1 LFVSADGLEISNKI
15 RQILV
20 QRRLR
25 SRADG
30 LWLDAHRFK
39 LLFSHD
45 FFKPLAGN
53 ALVGGVEWNIGDVL
67 FFLQTV
73 FAAIAAGG
81 AGFAVLD
88 AFGSENGEDH
98 RKSAAVG
105 GSFGFELFKIGENLG
120 AVEPGSA
127 QDFDRLGKIAARN
140 ETAHRPLGN
149 VAQQVGGFL
158 EVNQPFF
165 VGGG

>member
-1 LFVSADGLEISNKI
+1 VRRENTYRLE
-15 RQILV
+15 
-20 QRRLR
+20 
-25 SRADG
+25 
-30 LWLDAHRFK
+30 

-45 FFKPLAGN
+45 PFQTLAGHPLIRGTQRN
-53 ALVGGVEWNIGDVL
+53 ISQLVSLIEAIS
-67 FFLQTV
+67 
-73 FAAIAAGG
+73 AAIAARNMR
-81 AGFAVLD
+81 FAVFG
-88 AFGSENGEDH
+88 AFGPKNGEDH
-98 RKSAAVG
+98 GKSAAVG

-127 QDFDRLGKIAARN
+127 QDFDWLGKIAARN